1 MDLDKKKL
9 HKNILTPST
18 FWDVDLNLLDAEKDK
33 DFIIVRA
40 LERGTD
46 LEIMH
51 IESTHSQQEII
62 SALENTRGV
71 SKKTINFYKTVSL

>member
-1 MDLDKKKL
+1 MEKKKL
-9 HKNILTPST
+9 HKNILTPTT
-18 FWDVDLNLLDAEKDK
+18 FWDVDLSLLDSEKDK
-33 DFIIVRA
+33 DFIIVRI

-51 IESTHSQQEII
+51 IESVYSQQEII